1 MKIAVLGIG
10 GVGGIVGGALAKSHA
25 ETYFCVRGKNLDAIR
40 RDGLKV
46 QSVAVGD
53 FTVRPKL
60 ASDDAAALGVMDAV
74 IISCKGYNL
83 KAACLAAAPMV
94 GPETAVIPLL
104 NGVTVSDI
112 MAPLL
117 PPCVLADG
125 VIRVFSHLEGPGHV
139 VQSYGPCGV
148 IVGMKDGSRPQKL
161 EEAAAILN
169 KAGIKT
175 AVSGSIAADSWNKY
189 MMMCGN
195 SVVFC
200 YYDGPAGRVRE
211 HPGHEKTLRAV
222 AGEQIAVAAA
232 QGIIMPA
239 DAADRFAD
247 NFAKLAPEAVSSLY
261 RDLSGGRP
269 AKETELDHLVGR
281 LVELGRQANVPT
293 PYHKMIYDRFA
304 AK

>member
-25 ETYFCVRGKNLDAIR
+25 ETYFCVRGKNLDAIC

-46 QSVAVGD
+46 QSIALGD

-60 ASDDAAALGVMDAV
+60 ASDSAAALGVMDAV
-74 IISCKGYNL
+74 IFSCKGYNL
-83 KAACLAAAPMV
+83 KAACEAAAPMI
-94 GPETAVIPLL
+94 GPKTAVIPLL

-117 PPCVLADG
+117 PPCLLADG
-125 VIRVFSHLEGPGHV
+125 VIRIFSHLEEPGRV

-169 KAGIKT
+169 RAGIKT
-175 AVSGSIAADSWNKY
+175 AITGDIAADNWNKY

-211 HPGHEKTLRAV
+211 HPDHEKTLCAV

-232 QGIIMPA
+232 KGIRMPA
-239 DAADRFAD
+239 EAARRFAE

-281 LVELGRQANVPT
+281 LVELGRQTNVPT

>member
-1 MKIAVLGIG
+1 M
-10 GVGGIVGGALAKSHA
+10 
-25 ETYFCVRGKNLDAIR
+25 
-40 RDGLKV
+40 
-46 QSVAVGD
+46 
-53 FTVRPKL
+53 
-60 ASDDAAALGVMDAV
+60 
-74 IISCKGYNL
+74 
-83 KAACLAAAPMV
+83 
-94 GPETAVIPLL
+94 
-104 NGVTVSDI
+104 
-112 MAPLL
+112 
-117 PPCVLADG
+117 
-125 VIRVFSHLEGPGHV
+125 
-139 VQSYGPCGV
+139 QSYGPCGV

-169 KAGIKT
+169 RAGIKT
-175 AVSGSIAADSWNKY
+175 AITGDIAADSWNKY

-211 HPGHEKTLRAV
+211 HPDHEKTLCAV

-232 QGIIMPA
+232 KGIRMPA
-239 DAADRFAD
+239 EAARRFAE

-281 LVELGRQANVPT
+281 LVELGRQTNVPT